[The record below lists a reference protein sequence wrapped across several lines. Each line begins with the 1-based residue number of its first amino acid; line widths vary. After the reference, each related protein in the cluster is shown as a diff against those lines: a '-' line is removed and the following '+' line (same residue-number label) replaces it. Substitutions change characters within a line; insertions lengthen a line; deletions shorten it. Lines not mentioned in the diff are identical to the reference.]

1 MMKRYLFFAF
11 FCLILSPSF
20 SPASAQNR
28 ANAQNRR
35 WITEVRNYKHELLV
49 KEVGMTPTQR
59 DEFMPL
65 YIAME
70 NEIYQANREAKALEE
85 SISKANSRV
94 SDSEYDHAANSLA
107 SLRMREGEI
116 ENAYF
121 QKYAKILS
129 KLQLFLLKSAE
140 NRFTRNML
148 EHNRRSKLI
157 NKTK

>member
-1 MMKRYLFFAF
+1 
-11 FCLILSPSF
+11 
-20 SPASAQNR
+20 
-28 ANAQNRR
+28 
-35 WITEVRNYKHELLV
+35 VRNYKHELLV

-129 KLQLFLLKSAE
+129 KRQLFLLKRAE